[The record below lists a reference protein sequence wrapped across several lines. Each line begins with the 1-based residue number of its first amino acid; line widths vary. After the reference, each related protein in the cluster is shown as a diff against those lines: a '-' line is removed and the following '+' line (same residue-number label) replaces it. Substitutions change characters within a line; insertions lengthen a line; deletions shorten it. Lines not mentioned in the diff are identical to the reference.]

1 MELQKDNTGKKTN
14 ECAVSDCVDNDNAE
28 YNDNVESDCNE
39 VIPRH
44 IPDNPYKY
52 SIIQMAERK
61 RALRDLATDYP
72 TLPYGWLEMAY
83 DFEKNTDPEE
93 IKKIINDGLWEG
105 KGMFT
110 QDLNGNCNSEM

>member
-1 MELQKDNTGKKTN
+1 MELQKDNDNNFQTTK
-14 ECAVSDCVDNDNAE
+14 ERAVSHCNE
-28 YNDNVESDCNE
+28 SKESDCNEKEE

-93 IKKIINDGLWEG
+93 IKQIINDGLWEG

-110 QDLNGNCNSEM
+110 EDRNGNCNSEM

>member
-1 MELQKDNTGKKTN
+1 MELQKDNTTGGKKTK
-14 ECAVSDCVDNDNAE
+14 ECAVSDCVEE
-28 YNDNVESDCNE
+28 YNEESDCNE

-110 QDLNGNCNSEM
+110 EDLNGKCNSEM

>member
-1 MELQKDNTGKKTN
+1 MELQKDNRTTK
-14 ECAVSDCVDNDNAE
+14 ERAVSDCN
-28 YNDNVESDCNE
+28 ESKELDCNEKEE

-61 RALRDLATDYP
+61 RALRDLVTDYP
-72 TLPYGWLEMAY
+72 TLLYGWLETAY
-83 DFEKNTDPEE
+83 DFEKNADPEE

-110 QDLNGNCNSEM
+110 EDLNGNCNSEM

>member
-14 ECAVSDCVDNDNAE
+14 ECTVSDCVDNVE
-28 YNDNVESDCNE
+28 YNEESDCNE

-110 QDLNGNCNSEM
+110 EDRNGNCNSEM

>member
-1 MELQKDNTGKKTN
+1 MELQKDGETTKEESKESDTN
-14 ECAVSDCVDNDNAE
+14 EKEAE
-28 YNDNVESDCNE
+28 T

-61 RALRDLATDYP
+61 RALRDLVIDYP

-83 DFEKNTDPEE
+83 DFEKNSDPEE
-93 IKKIINDGLWEG
+93 IKKIINGGLWEE

-110 QDLNGNCNSEM
+110 EDLNGNFNCN

>member
-1 MELQKDNTGKKTN
+1 MELQKDNDN
-14 ECAVSDCVDNDNAE
+14 EVSHFRTTKEVPCPV
-28 YNDNVESDCNE
+28 SDCNE
-39 VIPRH
+39 AEEVISRH
-44 IPDNPYKY
+44 IPDNPYTY

-61 RALRDLATDYP
+61 RALRDLVTDYP

-110 QDLNGNCNSEM
+110 EDLNGNCNSEM

>member
-14 ECAVSDCVDNDNAE
+14 ECAVSDCNEE
-28 YNDNVESDCNE
+28 YNEESDCNE
-39 VIPRH
+39 KEEVIPRY
-44 IPDNPYKY
+44 IPENPYKY
-52 SIIQMAERK
+52 SIIQIAERK
-61 RALRDLATDYP
+61 RALRDLVTDYP

-110 QDLNGNCNSEM
+110 EDLNGNCNSEM

>member
-1 MELQKDNTGKKTN
+1 MNGAAKDNKSYNCNFQTT
-14 ECAVSDCVDNDNAE
+14 AVSDCVE
-28 YNDNVESDCNE
+28 SKESDCNE
-39 VIPRH
+39 KEEVIPRY

-52 SIIQMAERK
+52 SIIQIAERK
-61 RALRDLATDYP
+61 RALRDLVTDYP

-110 QDLNGNCNSEM
+110 KYLNGNCNSEM